1 MTRTPIVVTAALSVV
16 LIASSAAAAAPAVT
30 AIRGAG
36 LAPERQAPR
45 IPGRYIV
52 VFEDAVA
59 DPGTLTDRLA
69 TALGFSPTQR
79 YSHAIEG
86 FAAPLSDG
94 VVAALRAD
102 PKVAF
107 VAPDRPATVIDAV
120 PLVRGDSAPPGVRR
134 IEAAG
139 TTVVQETSAVPVA
152 VIDTGVDLDHPDLTV
167 RPGTNCMGSGPPD
180 DDNGHGTHVAGT
192 IAARNNGTG
201 VTGVTPGTTVFAV
214 KVLDAQG
221 SGGWSSIICGL
232 DWIVGTRT
240 DSDPTNDVG
249 VANMSLGSSGLPV
262 TSCPGTDPLHL
273 AICRSTDAGVVV
285 VAAAGNEG
293 VAFDDPLIPTV
304 PAAYPEVLTVTAMS
318 DSDGRP
324 GAIGSRPGCLS
335 GQQDDAAATFSNFA
349 TTADGMAHTIAA
361 PGVCIRS
368 TIPDGYGLL
377 SGTSMAAPHVS
388 GVTALCLDE
397 GGVRGPCAGLTTSG
411 VIDLVRTEAEQRS
424 ASGGLGFRGDPR
436 DPIVGRYFGYLA
448 WGRLPDVTRPSVVDV
463 VPGPGA
469 SRVQTS
475 TRVTV
480 TFSEPM
486 QTARTEAAFVLMR
499 SNGASVRGTYSWSGG
514 TMTFQPSAPLSAST
528 RYRVSISAR
537 ASDVAGNRLVSK
549 FVRRFRT
556 AATAGGASK
565 RR

>member
-1 MTRTPIVVTAALSVV
+1 MTRTPMVVIAALAMV
-16 LIASSAAAAAPAVT
+16 LIASSAAAAPAVT

-52 VFEDAVA
+52 VFEDAVP

-69 TALGFSPTQR
+69 TALGFTPTQR

-120 PLVRGDSAPPGVRR
+120 PLVKGDSAPPGVRR

-152 VIDTGVDLDHPDLTV
+152 VIDTGVDIDHPDLTV

-201 VTGVTPGTTVFAV
+201 VTGVAPGTTVFAV

-249 VANMSLGSSGLPV
+249 VANLSLGSSGLPHV
-262 TSCPGTDPLHL
+262 VSGDGSTASGHLHINGRGCGRRRRGRQRGGGL
-273 AICRSTDAGVVV
+273 RRPADSDCARGVPRGPHRHRDVGQRRPSRRHRV
-285 VAAAGNEG
+285 PSRMPVRAAGRCCGNVLELRHHARWDGTHDRRARCLHSVDGPGRIWPLVRNEHG
-293 VAFDDPLIPTV
+293 GAARDRRDGPLPRR
-304 PAAYPEVLTVTAMS
+304 
-318 DSDGRP
+318 GRRRRP
-324 GAIGSRPGCLS
+324 MRRAHDVGSHRSRPHGSR
-335 GQQDDAAATFSNFA
+335 AA
-349 TTADGMAHTIAA
+349 
-361 PGVCIRS
+361 V
-368 TIPDGYGLL
+368 
-377 SGTSMAAPHVS
+377 
-388 GVTALCLDE
+388 
-397 GGVRGPCAGLTTSG
+397 
-411 VIDLVRTEAEQRS
+411 
-424 ASGGLGFRGDPR
+424 GFRRFQLPR
-436 DPIVGRYFGYLA
+436 
-448 WGRLPDVTRPSVVDV
+448 RP
-463 VPGPGA
+463 A
-469 SRVQTS
+469 
-475 TRVTV
+475 
-480 TFSEPM
+480 
-486 QTARTEAAFVLMR
+486 
-499 SNGASVRGTYSWSGG
+499 
-514 TMTFQPSAPLSAST
+514 
-528 RYRVSISAR
+528 
-537 ASDVAGNRLVSK
+537 
-549 FVRRFRT
+549 
-556 AATAGGASK
+556 
-565 RR
+565 

>member
-1 MTRTPIVVTAALSVV
+1 MTRTPMVVTAALAMV
-16 LIASSAAAAAPAVT
+16 LIASSAAAAPAVT

-52 VFEDAVA
+52 VFEDAVP

-69 TALGFSPTQR
+69 TALGFTPTQR

-139 TTVVQETSAVPVA
+139 KTVVQETSAVPVA

-201 VTGVTPGTTVFAV
+201 ATGVAPGTTVFAV

-273 AICRSTDAGVVV
+273 AICTSTDAGVVV
-285 VAAAGNEG
+285 VAAAGQRG
-293 VAFDDPLIPTV
+293 GGLRR
-304 PAAYPEVLTVTAMS
+304 PADS
-318 DSDGRP
+318 DSARGVPRGPHRHRDVGQRRPARRHRVPSRMSVRAAGRCCGDVLELRHDGRWDGTHDRRARCLHSVDGP
-324 GAIGSRPGCLS
+324 GRIWPLVRNEHGGAARDRRDGPLPRRGRRPRPMRRAHDVGSHRSRPHGSR
-335 GQQDDAAATFSNFA
+335 AA
-349 TTADGMAHTIAA
+349 
-361 PGVCIRS
+361 V
-368 TIPDGYGLL
+368 
-377 SGTSMAAPHVS
+377 
-388 GVTALCLDE
+388 
-397 GGVRGPCAGLTTSG
+397 
-411 VIDLVRTEAEQRS
+411 
-424 ASGGLGFRGDPR
+424 GF
-436 DPIVGRYFGYLA
+436 
-448 WGRLPDVTRPSVVDV
+448 
-463 VPGPGA
+463 
-469 SRVQTS
+469 
-475 TRVTV
+475 
-480 TFSEPM
+480 
-486 QTARTEAAFVLMR
+486 
-499 SNGASVRGTYSWSGG
+499 
-514 TMTFQPSAPLSAST
+514 
-528 RYRVSISAR
+528 
-537 ASDVAGNRLVSK
+537 
-549 FVRRFRT
+549 RRFRLP
-556 AATAGGASK
+556 
-565 RR
+565 RRPA